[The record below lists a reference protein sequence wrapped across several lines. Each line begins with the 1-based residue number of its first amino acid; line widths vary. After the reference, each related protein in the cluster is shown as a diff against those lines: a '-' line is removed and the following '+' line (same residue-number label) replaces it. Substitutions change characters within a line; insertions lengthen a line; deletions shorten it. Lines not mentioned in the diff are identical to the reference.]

1 MDVLSD
7 AIAMQRLGNMHGGYA
22 VNWGPEDDAR
32 YLHVLRAESGKYF
45 LRQAV

>member
-7 AIAMQRLGNMHGGYA
+7 AIAMQRLGNIHGGYA
-22 VNWGPEDDAR
+22 ANRGPADDVR
-32 YLHVLRAESGKYF
+32 YLRVLRAESGKHF